1 MTYDL
6 ITISIILIIAYLGSY
21 ILYHKDYI
29 KKSTHIRLWNI
40 LILITFLISAGA
52 GLVLL
57 GLVEYGIALSI
68 SQELLYWHV
77 QFAIAMFWIAIF
89 HIHSYWMSSSSE
101 KPEEKFSNK
110 FNADKSNI
118 DKTFNIDKPS
128 KKADENHEAGS
139 SNTSPKMKSPRKNRG
154 EN

>member
-6 ITISIILIIAYLGSY
+6 ISISITLIVAYLSSY
-21 ILYHKDYI
+21 ILYRKDYI

-57 GLVEYGIALSI
+57 GLAEYGVALPI

-77 QFAIAMFWIAIF
+77 QIAIAMFWIAIF
-89 HIHSYWMSSSSE
+89 HIHSYWMSSPGKSGGNQDNPDQSPG
-101 KPEEKFSNK
+101 KSKATSL
-110 FNADKSNI
+110 KSNV
-118 DKTFNIDKPS
+118 
-128 KKADENHEAGS
+128 
-139 SNTSPKMKSPRKNRG
+139 SPGKSTDNPNEKQGRG
-154 EN
+154 LK

>member
-6 ITISIILIIAYLGSY
+6 ISISITLIVAYLVSY
-21 ILYHKDYI
+21 ILYHEDYI

-57 GLVEYGIALSI
+57 GLVEYGVALPI

-77 QFAIAMFWIAIF
+77 QIAIAMFWIAIF
-89 HIHSYWMSSSSE
+89 HIHSYWMSPSRGKSRD
-101 KPEEKFSNK
+101 PP
-110 FNADKSNI
+110 DKSTPSPGKSITTSQKSVMSPEKSNENS
-118 DKTFNIDKPS
+118 DKKIGRRLK
-128 KKADENHEAGS
+128 
-139 SNTSPKMKSPRKNRG
+139 
-154 EN
+154 

>member
-1 MTYDL
+1 MINMTYDL

-21 ILYHKDYI
+21 ILYHNNYI

-57 GLVEYGIALSI
+57 GLVEYGIALPI

-89 HIHSYWMSSSSE
+89 HIHSYWMSPSSE
-101 KPEEKFSNK
+101 KPGTESSNK
-110 FNADKSNI
+110 SNTN
-118 DKTFNIDKPS
+118 KTR
-128 KKADENHEAGS
+128 KKADNNHTSGS
-139 SNTSPKMKSPRKNRG
+139 STPPEKEAPVKNQGR
-154 EN
+154 ELD

>member
-1 MTYDL
+1 MINMTYDL
-6 ITISIILIIAYLGSY
+6 LTISIILIIVYMGSY
-21 ILYHKDYI
+21 IFYHKDYI

-89 HIHSYWMSSSSE
+89 HIHSYWMSPSSE
-101 KPEEKFSNK
+101 KPGKESSNK
-110 FNADKSNI
+110 SNAN
-118 DKTFNIDKPS
+118 KTR
-128 KKADENHEAGS
+128 KKADDNHTSGS
-139 SNTSPKMKSPRKNRG
+139 STPPEKEALEKNQGR
-154 EN
+154 ELD